1 MEIRIGE
8 VPDMTRYWALRTDQ
22 ARRSFIWSEL
32 RAGRLRQGWGYA
44 PELDLELLAEIRRRG
59 GRLAKYQQDAWR
71 GNRRLL
77 PSQRDSMQVDDI
89 VVFLH
94 LPRHGVWSIAR
105 VTGGYRYEISTQGNA
120 VDGTPDYGH
129 IRDVDLVTDE
139 RGVDPV
145 REGLSDALLR
155 AMRSR
160 IRMWSIDVHAEEIAR
175 LLKV

>member
-1 MEIRIGE
+1 
-8 VPDMTRYWALRTDQ
+8 
-22 ARRSFIWSEL
+22 
-32 RAGRLRQGWGYA
+32 
-44 PELDLELLAEIRRRG
+44 
-59 GRLAKYQQDAWR
+59 
-71 GNRRLL
+71 
-77 PSQRDSMQVDDI
+77 MQVDDI

>member
-1 MEIRIGE
+1 
-8 VPDMTRYWALRTDQ
+8 MTRYWAIRTDQ

-32 RAGRLRQGWGYA
+32 QAGRLRQGWGYR
-44 PELDLELLAEIRRRG
+44 PDLNLENLAEIRRRG

-77 PSQRDSMQVDDI
+77 PSQPDSMQVGDI
-89 VVFLH
+89 VVLLH
-94 LPRHGVWSIAR
+94 LPRYGVWSIAR

-129 IRDVDLVTDE
+129 IRDVELLTDE

-145 REGLSDALLR
+145 REGVSDGLWR
-155 AMRSR
+155 SMRPQS
-160 IRMWSIDVHAEEIAR
+160 RMWSLDAHGDDIAR
-175 LLKV
+175 LIATQQHA